1 MAIDPAARPL
11 PQITAE
17 NRPYWEAAR
26 NGELKLQRCVECG
39 KFRYPIAPV
48 CPFCLSEHGRWT
60 KVSGRGTL
68 STWMIFYKVFF
79 PAFAD
84 RIPYNVAMIELEEG
98 PRLTT
103 NVLECRNEDLY
114 VGMPVVVCFE
124 RVNDEITLPQ
134 FRPVKT

>member
-1 MAIDPAARPL
+1 MRVDQAARPL
-11 PQITAE
+11 PRITAE

-26 NGELKLQRCVECG
+26 RGELKLQRCDECG
-39 KFRYPIAPV
+39 QFRYPIAPV
-48 CPFCLSEHGRWT
+48 CPFCLAERFTWT
-60 KVSGRGTL
+60 GLSGRGTV
-68 STWMIFYKVFF
+68 STWIVFHKVFF
-79 PAFAD
+79 PAFAE
-84 RIPYNVAMIELEEG
+84 RMPYNVAHVALEEG

-114 VGMPVVVCFE
+114 MGMPVEVCFE